1 MVPDVAIIHNPHSN
15 SLSLQMLT
23 LLTSLAS
30 VLAVS
35 RAEEVCRPR
44 PLGLMDR
51 SIRDWQLAAR

>member
-1 MVPDVAIIHNPHSN
+1 
-15 SLSLQMLT
+15 MLT

>member
-1 MVPDVAIIHNPHSN
+1 MVPDVAIIP

-23 LLTSLAS
+23 LLTALAS
-30 VLAVS
+30 VLLVS